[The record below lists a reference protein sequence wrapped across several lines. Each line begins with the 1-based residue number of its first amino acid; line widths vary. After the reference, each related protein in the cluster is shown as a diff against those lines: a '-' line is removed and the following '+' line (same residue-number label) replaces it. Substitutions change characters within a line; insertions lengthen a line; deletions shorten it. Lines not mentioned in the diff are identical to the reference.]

1 MKTILNKGLNT
12 EQKEVM
18 KKDFIGAVFL
28 RQQLTAILNEK
39 IESAR
44 IASRS
49 VKAYEDPNWSFRQA
63 DTVGYE
69 RALAEVIS
77 LLSD

>member
-12 EQKEVM
+12 EQKELM
-18 KKDFIGAVFL
+18 KKDFIGSVFL
-28 RQQLTAILNEK
+28 RRQLSAIINEK

-44 IASRS
+44 TASIS

-63 DTVGYE
+63 DNVGYE
-69 RALAEVIS
+69 RALSEVIS